1 MLHFFMNYFLFSNI
15 LLNSKFSNLFIKINN
30 NSYAKIYSKRKNKI
44 KKLFNKINN
53 NILNVLLNENL
64 ILPLYKKFFPG
75 FGADF
80 HYFGTIPISRKK
92 TSLSVNENCQLKNNK
107 NIYIIDGSV
116 FDFKTN
122 KYPLGLIMANARR
135 VAKKINEKNI

>member
-1 MLHFFMNYFLFSNI
+1 MNYFLFSNI

-80 HYFGTIPISRKK
+80 HYFGTIPISEKK
-92 TSLSVNENCQLKNNK
+92 LL
-107 NIYIIDGSV
+107 
-116 FDFKTN
+116 
-122 KYPLGLIMANARR
+122 
-135 VAKKINEKNI
+135 